1 MNIENMT
8 QMNNVFNSII
18 SKNVSPVD
26 KKIFEIVMIL
36 KNERKKQ
43 KISQEKLAQ
52 LSGLTKNTISRIETL
67 VSIPTLPAILK
78 IAYALKLDIS
88 LKGIE

>member
-8 QMNNVFNSII
+8 KMNNVFNSII
-18 SKNVSPVD
+18 SEDVSPVD
-26 KKIFEIVMIL
+26 EKIYEIVIIL

-43 KISQEKLAQ
+43 KISQETLAQ

-78 IAYALKLDIS
+78 IANALKMDFC